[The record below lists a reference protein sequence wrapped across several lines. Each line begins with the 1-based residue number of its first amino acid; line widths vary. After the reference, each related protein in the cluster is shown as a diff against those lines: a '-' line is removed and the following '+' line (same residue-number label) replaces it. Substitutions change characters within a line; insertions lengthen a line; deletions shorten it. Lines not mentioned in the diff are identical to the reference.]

1 MTELEELN
9 TDWIGICH
17 LMQLLNVQ
25 RINAYKKW
33 KALSESQGVQ
43 FDEEF
48 PLEIDWQPSFYLD
61 LYGNP
66 INITPQPE

>member
-1 MTELEELN
+1 MTKLEELN

-25 RINAYKKW
+25 RIETYKKW
-33 KALSESQGVQ
+33 KNLSELSGVN
-43 FDEEF
+43 FEEEF

-61 LYGNP
+61 LYGEP
-66 INITPQPE
+66 INITPKPE